1 MSARITEP
9 GVYDIPADLY
19 HRDPVEGGSLSS
31 TGARRLLQMPPAR
44 WRYELE
50 HPTPPTPAM
59 ILGTAVH
66 TLILG
71 AGPKPVRVDAKR
83 WDSKAAK
90 EARAEEEA
98 LGNLPLLAD
107 TYDQAFA
114 MASAV
119 LRHPV
124 ARKLFAPARGKSEQV
139 LVWRDEETGVMCRA
153 MVDHMPHAGTVGL
166 HILADLKT
174 TTNASPRKVAKT
186 VADFGYDQQG
196 AWYLD
201 GYRALGLAP
210 DPAMVFVF
218 VEKDPPY
225 LVSVVELDQPALIVG
240 GELNRRALDLY
251 ARCRATDTWPGY
263 SPEIELVSLPAWA
276 SARLEEPF

>member
-1 MSARITEP
+1 MTARITEP
-9 GVYDIPADLY
+9 GVYDIPAEEY

-44 WRYELE
+44 WRYEQQ
-50 HPTPPTPAM
+50 HPTPSTPAM

-66 TLILG
+66 TLVLG
-71 AGPKPVRVDAKR
+71 AGQKVVPVDERYWSTNAA
-83 WDSKAAK
+83 KAAK
-90 EARAEEEA
+90 AEAEA
-98 LGNLPLLAD
+98 AGHLPLLRAD
-107 TYDQAFA
+107 YDRAHA
-114 MASAV
+114 MADAV
-119 LRHPV
+119 QSHEV
-124 ARKLFAPARGKSEQV
+124 AGRLFSPKRGRAEQV
-139 LVWRDEETGVMCRA
+139 LVWRDAETGVMCRA
-153 MVDHMPHAGTVGL
+153 MVDHMPHAGTAGI

-186 VADFGYDQQG
+186 VVDFGYDQQG

-201 GYRALGLAP
+201 GYRALGLAR
-210 DPAMVFVF
+210 DPAFVFVF

-240 GELNRRALDLY
+240 AELNRRARELY
-251 ARCRATDTWPGY
+251 AECAATGSWPGY

-276 SARLEEPF
+276 SARLEDF